1 MSASAVTNRREDDM
15 ATGLRNVLDTQGHFD
30 CMRYRG
36 GDSYQ
41 KVGGLIARCRR
52 QCIEVHS
59 IDQSARSVEIFFAF
73 IFHLSGWA
81 LVAPSCFVLQV
92 RDASPQETR

>member
-1 MSASAVTNRREDDM
+1 MSFKRQFQR
-15 ATGLRNVLDTQGHFD
+15 QGEKVGHD
-30 CMRYRG
+30 RG

-41 KVGGLIARCRR
+41 KVGGLIASGGLIAQLHAAEGEAR
-52 QCIEVHS
+52 S
-59 IDQSARSVEIFFAF
+59 DDQSARSAENFFTF
-73 IFHLSGWA
+73 IFQLSGWA